1 MRTGDQIEL
10 TAVGVI
16 LVMAG
21 ALILAADCSP
31 APQTIPPQEIPDIN
45 ASRILH
51 VRPEHR
57 VANYA
62 GGSCV
67 FATAATQ
74 LNYLDR
80 PQAAK
85 WMRSRYAGGE
95 YRERLNF
102 KMQLAGLDF
111 SSSGE
116 HDFGFIQR
124 ALRNRLPVGVNYPK
138 GKMVFGRWQSGH
150 VQLVVGYAA
159 GELHMI
165 DNNRPGRIHKVTYAR
180 FIQSW
185 GGWAWTIVQAPPPP
199 F

>member
-1 MRTGDQIEL
+1 MTSNCKSEL
-10 TAVGVI
+10 LGW
-16 LVMAG
+16 
-21 ALILAADCSP
+21 LILFIVVGLGLSCILGCSP
-31 APQTIPPQEIPDIN
+31 PSLPDVPGIPDVPTIQ

-57 VANYA
+57 VENYA

-74 LNYLDR
+74 LNYLDH

-95 YRERLNF
+95 YPSRLDAR
-102 KMQLAGLDF
+102 LRLSGIDF
-111 SSSGE
+111 TSDNS
-116 HDFGFIQR
+116 HDFAFIQQ
-124 ALRNRLPVGVNYPK
+124 ALVNRLPVGVDYPD
-138 GKMVFGRWQSGH
+138 GH
-150 VQLVVGYAA
+150 AQLVVGYAA

-165 DNNRPGRIHKVTYAR
+165 DNNRPERIHKVPYAR
-180 FIQSW
+180 FMESW